1 MRQGQKARFARHLR
15 RGMNDAARSLRHHL
29 RNRAF
34 IGHTFRRQ
42 HPVGPYM
49 LDFASIEAQLAI
61 ELDGGQHAEVEMVGG
76 RTRVLEARGYR
87 VLRFWNNQV
96 LGRQDA
102 VLEAIF
108 EALQIVAPCPTPPIE
123 PGVTSANED

>member
-1 MRQGQKARFARHLR
+1 
-15 RGMNDAARSLRHHL
+15 
-29 RNRAF
+29 
-34 IGHTFRRQ
+34 
-42 HPVGPYM
+42 M
-49 LDFASIEAQLAI
+49 LDFACIEAQLAI

-76 RTRVLEARGYR
+76 RTRFLEARGYR

-123 PGVTSANED
+123 PGGTSANED